1 VLLGFDIGGTSI
13 KTGIFDDDFNLINKY
28 QIFYNEMINSDN
40 FPEFLIEKMVEII
53 KTAES
58 DYPDLSAVAC
68 GVPGVVSAGGVI
80 KVAPNMKGIIDFPI
94 KDILESKIKFPFK
107 VDNDANVAA
116 LAELHL
122 GAGKNN
128 NYFIYVTLGTGI
140 GGAVIADGK
149 IFRGSSGGA
158 GEIGHLI
165 IDYANKSYDNR
176 NYRFGTLEVLSGRS
190 GILNLAKEILENNP
204 VHQLNKIKNFDVEDI
219 AILAEKNNFLA
230 QQILDITAQRIAS
243 ALVSIANLL
252 DIPDFVIGGGISKSN
267 YLLTKIEENLI
278 LRALPSIS
286 GRIKLT
292 RAKFVENTGIVGAAV
307 LSKFYTN

>member
-1 VLLGFDIGGTSI
+1 
-13 KTGIFDDDFNLINKY
+13 
-28 QIFYNEMINSDN
+28 
-40 FPEFLIEKMVEII
+40 
-53 KTAES
+53 
-58 DYPDLSAVAC
+58 
-68 GVPGVVSAGGVI
+68 
-80 KVAPNMKGIIDFPI
+80 
-94 KDILESKIKFPFK
+94 
-107 VDNDANVAA
+107 
-116 LAELHL
+116 
-122 GAGKNN
+122 
-128 NYFIYVTLGTGI
+128 
-140 GGAVIADGK
+140 
-149 IFRGSSGGA
+149 
-158 GEIGHLI
+158 
-165 IDYANKSYDNR
+165 
-176 NYRFGTLEVLSGRS
+176 
-190 GILNLAKEILENNP
+190 

-219 AILAEKNNFLA
+219 AILAEKNDFLA